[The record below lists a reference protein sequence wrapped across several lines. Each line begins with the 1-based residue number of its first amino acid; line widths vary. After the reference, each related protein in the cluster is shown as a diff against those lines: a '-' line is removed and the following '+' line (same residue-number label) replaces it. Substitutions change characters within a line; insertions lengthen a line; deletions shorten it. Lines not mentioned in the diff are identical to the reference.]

1 MPSYSTVHAIMR
13 QLDPG
18 LVTLTH
24 DDAAAY
30 RDQFELIHRHRSD
43 RPNTLWQADHTELD
57 LMILDANGN
66 PARPWLTVVID
77 DHSRAIAG
85 YAVFFGAPSAL
96 QLALALRRAIWRKAD
111 PAWPI
116 CGIPDV
122 LYVDHGS
129 DFTSRHLKQVTADL
143 RVELT
148 FSTVGRPQGRGK
160 VERFFGTVTSELL
173 PELPGYLVGGRPA
186 KLPGLSLSDLD
197 NALGAFITQTYNAR
211 VHREIGATP
220 NTAWVAE
227 GWLPRVPHSL
237 EELDLLI
244 IDELGFVP
252 LSKTGAELL
261 FELISQRYERGAT
274 IITSN
279 LPFDEWTA
287 TFGEERLTGAL
298 LDRLTHHVH
307 VLEMNGKSYRLA
319 QSRSK
324 RNR

>member
-57 LMILDANGN
+57 LMILAANGN
-66 PARPWLTVVID
+66 PAWPWLTVVID

-160 VERFFGTVTSELL
+160 VERFFGTVTSDRVIARL
-173 PELPGYLVGGRPA
+173 RPA
-186 KLPGLSLSDLD
+186 SGNTRSGIIMSSASASGFGPPAG
-197 NALGAFITQTYNAR
+197 GAMSCWMTPA
-211 VHREIGATP
+211 GA
-220 NTAWVAE
+220 
-227 GWLPRVPHSL
+227 
-237 EELDLLI
+237 
-244 IDELGFVP
+244 
-252 LSKTGAELL
+252 
-261 FELISQRYERGAT
+261 
-274 IITSN
+274 
-279 LPFDEWTA
+279 
-287 TFGEERLTGAL
+287 
-298 LDRLTHHVH
+298 
-307 VLEMNGKSYRLA
+307 
-319 QSRSK
+319 
-324 RNR
+324 